1 MSTIFQ
7 GDMTGLGSTIEEAK
21 VKAAQAAQVLKDKKE
36 ETGTT
41 IEEGLASLKVMMGG
55 KGVTKAIVD
64 DPIVKKF
71 AGQLKKKGIDAVK
84 DFAKRGVSK
93 VEDTLSQATRGG
105 VGANPTTAATTATS
119 ESTVAESTI
128 AETGFPTTSSAFV
141 QQSEEGVS
149 ATAAEISDASAAA
162 KAGEETATVGRGLVG
177 SEMETSFPTTGL
189 AETGSAATSAGAAA
203 DASVPEMVPAFTLD
217 TSVSGTAAYGAGAAG
232 DAAGAAAGAGAGA
245 AGGDAAVGGTE
256 AILAGL
262 DAIPGLDIF
271 TLIAGAALG
280 IGAGVG
286 AAERAKHPQQPV
298 MPPASQN
305 HVAFIA
311 GLQNV

>member
-21 VKAAQAAQVLKDKKE
+21 IKAAKAAQVLKDKKE

-71 AGQLKKKGIDAVK
+71 AGQLKQKGIDAVK

-93 VEDTLSQATRGG
+93 VEDTLAQATRGG

-128 AETGFPTTSSAFV
+128 AETGFPTTSSAFL

-177 SEMETSFPTTGL
+177 SEMETAFPTTGL

-203 DASVPEMVPAFTLD
+203 DATVPEAFTLD
-217 TSVSGTAAYGAGAAG
+217 TSAAGTAAYGAGAAG
-232 DAAGAAAGAGAGA
+232 DAAGAAAGAGAAGA
-245 AGGDAAVGGTE
+245 AGGEAAVGGTE
-256 AILAGL
+256 AVLAGL

-305 HVAFIA
+305 HVAFVA